1 MITHTIK
8 HQVLPWTAYPLVI
21 ALAISLHLVMLE
33 REIVLPVST
42 YIPVILGALAITLL
56 EFFIP
61 YSQQWRP
68 SAGEVKNDTLYM
80 LLVQILLARL
90 LAFAVA
96 LLLLR
101 VAQDTQLS
109 LEGVWVHDW
118 PIGLQVIIMIIG
130 AEFLR
135 YWVHRLAHTWSP
147 LWRLHAVHHSPDK
160 LYWLNTGRFHPLEKT
175 IQFLFDSLP
184 FIIMGVSAE
193 VLALYFVFYAI
204 NGFFQH
210 SNINLRFGVL
220 NYIISSAELHRW
232 HHARDIDESGKN
244 YGNNVII
251 WDLVFGSWFLPK
263 DRQVE
268 NLGLFNDH
276 YPMSFSEQLK
286 TPFTAGI
293 DKQEIPLLSIK
304 SFINNCKTQIG
315 IFIANVM
322 VMKPFLRS
330 LRAPM
335 KHQDKLLLTII
346 RRNSNTDYGREHH
359 FSKIHSHDHFI
370 GSVPIQDYESLR
382 PYIEKQELDKLPALT
397 AEQPHYYAQTSG
409 TTGSPKHIPMI
420 SDTLK
425 QHQRSLAIFACV
437 QNKVQRHSF
446 SGSLL
451 TIPGPYDE
459 GSLPGGTI
467 FGSISGLL
475 YRKMPAY
482 LQKKYV
488 VPEAVFGIKDHA
500 LKYRLI
506 LRLSLPHKNLTYLVS
521 ANPSTF
527 LKLVEV
533 LNAELANLAN
543 DIEQGGS
550 TYIEELHSSVRDEVL
565 PLLGSD
571 PARAKE
577 LRQLTQTHHA
587 INLAQVW
594 PNLRLVVTWTGGS
607 CGIAVSAVKKL
618 LPAYT
623 RILEL
628 GYLSSE
634 LRVTITL
641 PDKGNAGVP
650 TLQDNYFEFI
660 ETGLY
665 DEGVRETVRLDK
677 LVEGK
682 QYYIIV
688 TTPAGLYRYFMNDII
703 EVAGFIRRTPLLR
716 FVQKGKGV
724 TNITGE
730 KLTEHQLVEAVE
742 KAKQEYQIET
752 IFYLALA
759 YVEQSHYE
767 LFIEMAT
774 AQDVDPSHFAESI
787 DTFLKEG
794 NIEYDSKRS
803 SQRLKPLKVRLLK
816 QGTAEVY
823 KTHCINKGQRESQF
837 KAVLLQYRNDIDFP
851 FDQHCFYPDA
861 SAV

>member
-1 MITHTIK
+1 MIAHAIK
-8 HQVLPWTAYPLVI
+8 HQLLPWVAYPLVI
-21 ALAISLHLVMLE
+21 GLAIVLHLAMLE
-33 REIVLPVST
+33 REIILPVST
-42 YIPVILGALAITLL
+42 YIPVILGALVITWL
-56 EFFIP
+56 EFFMP
-61 YSQQWRP
+61 YRREWRP
-68 SAGEVKNDTLYM
+68 PAGEVKNDILYM

-101 VAQDTQLS
+101 YAQDTQLTLGS
-109 LEGVWVHDW
+109 VWVHDW
-118 PIGLQVIIMIIG
+118 PVALQVITMIIG

-147 LWRLHAVHHSPDK
+147 LWRLHAIHHSPDK

-184 FIIMGVSAE
+184 FIVMGVSAE

-244 YGNNVII
+244 YGNNVIL

-276 YPMSFSEQLK
+276 YPMSFSDQLK

-293 DKQEIPLLSIK
+293 DKQEIPLLGVH

-315 IFIANVM
+315 IYIANLIYM
-322 VMKPFLRS
+322 YPFLHS
-330 LRAPM
+330 LRDPM
-335 KHQDKLLLTII
+335 KHQEKLLLRIV
-346 RRNSNTDYGREHH
+346 RRNSETDYGHEHH
-359 FSKIHSHDHFI
+359 FSNINNHDNFI
-370 GSVPIQDYESLR
+370 ESVPIQDYESLR

-397 AEQPHYYAQTSG
+397 TEQPHYYAQTSG
-409 TTGSPKHIPMI
+409 TTGSPKHIPVV

-425 QHQRSLAIFACV
+425 QHQQSLAIFACV
-437 QNKVQRHSF
+437 QNKIQRHSF
-446 SGSLL
+446 SGRLL
-451 TIPGPYDE
+451 TIPGPYVE
-459 GSLPGGTI
+459 GTLPGGTT

-475 YRKMPAY
+475 YRRMPTY
-482 LQKKYV
+482 LQKKFV
-488 VPEAVFGIKDHA
+488 VPEVVFGIKDHA

-506 LRLSLPHKNLTYLVS
+506 LRLALLHKNLTYLVS

-533 LNAELANLAN
+533 LNAELKNLAN
-543 DIEQGGS
+543 DIEQGGFKNS
-550 TYIEELHSSVRDEVL
+550 DELPDHVL
-565 PLLGSD
+565 KTVEPLLGAN

-577 LRQLTQTHHA
+577 LRELIQTNKSISLVH
-587 INLAQVW
+587 VW

-607 CGIAVSAVKKL
+607 CGIAVSALKKY
-618 LPAYT
+618 LPTYT
-623 RILEL
+623 RVLEL

-634 LRVTITL
+634 LRATITL
-641 PDKGNAGVP
+641 SDTGNAGVP

-660 ETGLY
+660 ETALY
-665 DEGVRETVRLDK
+665 DEGVRVTVRLDK

-688 TTPAGLYRYFMNDII
+688 TTPAGLYRYFMNDIV
-703 EVAGFIRRTPLLR
+703 EVTGFKQHTPLLR

-742 KAKQEYQIET
+742 KAKQEHQIET
-752 IFYLALA
+752 AFYLALA

-767 LFIEMAT
+767 LFIELAT
-774 AQDVDPSHFAESI
+774 PQDVEPHQIAETI

-794 NIEYDSKRS
+794 NIEYDSKRA
-803 SQRLKPLKVRLLK
+803 SQRLEPLKVRLLK
-816 QGTAEVY
+816 QGTAEAY

-837 KAVLLQYRNDIDFP
+837 KAVLLQYRNENDFP
-851 FDQHCFYPDA
+851 FEQHCINRDA